1 MRPPDEN
8 QPGSTRPPFMSAT
21 RRPASTEDNILARM
35 ERDARRGGGGAAW
48 KRSWIAWCGLAS
60 LAIIGLI
67 GFLASLARENIE
79 IHQAAPLA
87 ATTAAPDPAGARP
100 PIAAVPDAG
109 FAPLP
114 PASVPAQPKLPAAVA
129 DARPARPSA
138 RPDAATRPA
147 LVMLKPA
154 PVKAVAVAG
163 AAKAATATPRKS
175 APVAAVKP
183 PPRAAVASVPRSKK
197 PSPVPATAAAEPAV
211 DSDVALLSAI
221 IMHASRHA
229 GERAQLEAARCG
241 AGKKCAPAPA
251 QDPLTSLKAT
261 D

>member
-1 MRPPDEN
+1 VRPPDEN

-21 RRPASTEDNILARM
+21 RRPASNEDNILARM
-35 ERDARRGGGGAAW
+35 ERDARRGGARSW
-48 KRSWIAWCGLAS
+48 KRSWIAWCGVAS

-79 IHQAAPLA
+79 IHQPVPLA
-87 ATTAAPDPAGARP
+87 ATTAAPA
-100 PIAAVPDAG
+100 PDGG

-114 PASVPAQPKLPAAVA
+114 PTAPAPASLPSQPKPPATVV
-129 DARPARPSA
+129 DARPARPPA
-138 RPDAATRPA
+138 RFDAPA
-147 LVMLKPA
+147 RQSLVMLKPA
-154 PVKAVAVAG
+154 PAKAVAARPATG
-163 AAKAATATPRKS
+163 APRKS

-183 PPRAAVASVPRSKK
+183 APRAPVASVPRPKK
-197 PSPVPATAAAEPAV
+197 PSPGPERALAHAPEPAV

-251 QDPLTSLKAT
+251 ADPLTSLKAT